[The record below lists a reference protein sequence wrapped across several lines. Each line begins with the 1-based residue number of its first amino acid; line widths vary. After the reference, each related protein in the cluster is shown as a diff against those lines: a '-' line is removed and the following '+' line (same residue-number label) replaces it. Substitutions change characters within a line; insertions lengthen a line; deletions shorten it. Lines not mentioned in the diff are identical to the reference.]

1 MRGDFTRD
9 TRERGRRA
17 STRAVLLQQGR
28 QLLDADWNEQAGLTA
43 EREEQLAR
51 HVIGRQGAPRDSA
64 GFAITA
70 VAGGLGIG
78 AGSLYAEGLHLSNR
92 AATTYAAQLPAGLLP
107 ALTSQI
113 PNGQEGFVY
122 AEALL
127 IPASLTAD
135 PTLAE
140 PALAGADTVVRETI
154 AWTVRAVALAS
165 VGMARAALIEALDRN
180 QPVALAPW
188 QTTTGGL
195 DADVATEAEA
205 TDPGPCEMPPSAG
218 YLDQL
223 NRLYRIEIDLPGP
236 AGTATF
242 KWTEDAGREAALR
255 AQGAGFAIDLP
266 AARAAEWFPQGSIVE
281 VIDDARARAGLPGA
295 IGPISSQPGAAL
307 QITGV
312 PAAALSAAVRIRRW
326 AAANVVVPA
335 AGAWIALAK
344 GIKIRFAAGHYARGS
359 AWTVPGRT
367 LIGDILWPPYPVAD
381 FTQAVG
387 TANVPFYRPTEGRRR
402 YAALALVRRNGA
414 NFAVTQDL
422 RDLFPPLTDINASDV
437 RFDDS
442 ASQLGASDVQ
452 EAIDALAARDSTCC
466 TYDVRPG
473 SDWPSVIAAIPGG
486 THATICFA
494 PGNYELAA
502 PLEIGGLGHVRLR
515 GAGQGSKIW
524 CYGAT
529 CALRFSE
536 CRSVEISDMLVAAER
551 QAPPPVPTPAQRH
564 ITGAVELRD
573 CGPVR
578 IERTTLIAAGRRW
591 RQAACLRVE
600 AVPGSARAGT
610 GIVTVEDCDIV
621 AGDLASGILILNGR
635 NVRVCD
641 NRIRARD
648 EDPNRTYRR
657 WADDPVISAALGR
670 ILFSHAA
677 GTSPKSRPVT
687 RADTRLFANRT
698 REIPSSQTLFH
709 YASTMVTEAAWTQF
723 NDLHAA
729 AMPDANARLVSLD
742 VRKIVS
748 NLWASDGVVVLGT
761 TPFNGFG
768 SAVGIVRQTL
778 APIVDTAI
786 VVAGGAADNVT
797 VSGNSI
803 EGAIN
808 GVRVAVSN
816 GQPQIRLR
824 VDTVR
829 ISGNFIRLR
838 AAPVDLIRNAILVGN
853 VERCWVSDN
862 DIAYETAD
870 ARITGPRI
878 QRVRQQNFDRL
889 HAEGVRIFGS
899 LGPVIHLRGNSIR
912 SCPAGYTLKAFAGT
926 DGSSKQWLVQG
937 NFARDCRIS
946 YRLEGRC
953 TIVDNVP

>member
-1 MRGDFTRD
+1 
-9 TRERGRRA
+9 
-17 STRAVLLQQGR
+17 VLLQQGR

-92 AATTYAAQLPAGLLP
+92 AATTYAAQLPGGLLP
-107 ALTSQI
+107 ALTTQV

-122 AEALL
+122 VEALL
-127 IPASLTAD
+127 TPASLTAD

-154 AWTVRAVALAS
+154 AWTVRAVPLAS
-165 VGMARAALIEALDRN
+165 VGMARAALIQALDRN
-180 QPVALAPW
+180 QPVALTPW

-205 TDPGPCEMPPSAG
+205 ADPGPCEMPPSAG

-223 NRLYRIEIDLPGP
+223 NRLYRVEIDLPGP

-242 KWTEDAGREAALR
+242 KWTEDGGREAALR
-255 AQGAGFAIDLP
+255 AEGAGFAIDLP
-266 AARAAEWFPQGSIVE
+266 IARSADWFPQGSIVE
-281 VIDDARARAGLPGA
+281 VIDDGRARAGLPGA
-295 IGPISSQPGAAL
+295 IGPIGSQPGAAL

-312 PAAALSAAVRIRRW
+312 PASALSTAVRIRRW
-326 AAANVVVPA
+326 AATGVAVPA
-335 AGAWIALAK
+335 GGAWIALAK

-359 AWTVPGRT
+359 AWTIPGRT

-387 TANVPFYRPTEGRRR
+387 GANVPFYRPTEGRRR
-402 YAALALVRRNGA
+402 YAALALVRRSGA

-422 RDLFPPLTDINASDV
+422 RDLFPPLTDITAGDV
-437 RFDDS
+437 RFDDG

-466 TYDVRPG
+466 TYEVRPG
-473 SDWPSVIAAIPGG
+473 SNWRSVIAAIPGG

-502 PLEIGGLGHVRLR
+502 PLEIRGLGHVRLR

-536 CRSVEISDMLVAAER
+536 CRSVEIADMLVAAER
-551 QAPPPVPTPAQRH
+551 QAPPPVLDPAQRH

-600 AVPGSARAGT
+600 TVPGSARSGT

-648 EDPNRTYRR
+648 EDPSRTFRR
-657 WADDPVISAALGR
+657 WADDPAIAAAMGR
-670 ILFSHAA
+670 ILFSHAT
-677 GTSPKSRPVT
+677 GSSPGRRPVT
-687 RADTRLFANRT
+687 RADTRLFVNRT
-698 REIPSSQTLFH
+698 RTISRGVSLF
-709 YASTMVTEAAWTQF
+709 YLASTLVTEADWATF
-723 NDLHAA
+723 EGLHAA
-729 AMPDANARLVSLD
+729 TMPRSNARLIGLD
-742 VRKIVS
+742 VREIVS
-748 NLWASDGVVVLGT
+748 NLWASDGRVRLGKT
-761 TPFNGFG
+761 GFDG
-768 SAVGIVRQTL
+768 FTSAFGLVRQTL

-786 VVAGGAADNVT
+786 VVAGAAADNVT

-808 GVRVAVSN
+808 GVRVAISS
-816 GQPQIRLR
+816 GAARIRLR

-829 ISGNFIRLR
+829 ITDNLIRLR
-838 AAPVDLIRNAILVGN
+838 VAPVDLVRNGISVGN
-853 VERCWVSDN
+853 VERCWISDN

-870 ARITGPRI
+870 ARNVGARM
-878 QRVRQQNFDRL
+878 QRVRQENFDRF
-889 HAEGVRIFGS
+889 HAEGVRVFGS
-899 LGPVIHLRGNSIR
+899 LGPVIHLRGNTVR
-912 SCPAGYTLKAFAGT
+912 SCPAGYTLRAFAGT
-926 DGSSKQWLVQG
+926 DDSAKQWLAQG
-937 NFARDCRIS
+937 NFARDCRIP
-946 YRLEGRC
+946 YRLDERC
-953 TIVDNVP
+953 TAVNNLP